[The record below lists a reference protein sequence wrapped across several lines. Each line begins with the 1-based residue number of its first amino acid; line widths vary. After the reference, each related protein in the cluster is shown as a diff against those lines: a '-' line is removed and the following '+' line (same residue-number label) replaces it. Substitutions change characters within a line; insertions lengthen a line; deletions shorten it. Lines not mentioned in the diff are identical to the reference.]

1 MNFIKKIGTG
11 RVVVVCIALLLVVM
25 LFTTMSSVPA
35 GYTGILTTYGKIED
49 ETIDAGLHF
58 KFPWQRIVKLD
69 NRVQTLRIASGVD
82 GATTSDTAETKDQ
95 QLIPKFEFGIQYQL
109 NPEMSHTVYSN
120 YGEDYAK
127 VLLTSNGLQFIKEI
141 FALYN
146 AEEIVSAKGAIP
158 EKVMQCL
165 NEVTEPLGVNIVRVN
180 MVTYA
185 ELDSYLRQ
193 LYLYSIPV
201 KELYGRYPSCL
212 MLNCYRSGELIQE
225 SFSVEALKKAKTWAA
240 NTVESII
247 ATDHWSPRM
256 DYYHCKY
263 LCGVQEHCEYYAIQ
277 FGHSRSQEG
286 NTR

>member
-1 MNFIKKIGTG
+1 MYSLITSGMTWSYSRITTFESCPYKFFLTYIKPHEQACMFFSDYGSFFHEILEK
-11 RVVVVCIALLLVVM
+11 
-25 LFTTMSSVPA
+25 F
-35 GYTGILTTYGKIED
+35 YTGELKKEALVPYYLANFSSNVKGRAPNHTIFRNYFRQGLEYLRMAKLPADRILDVEKRVEFSVGKLPFI
-49 ETIDAGLHF
+49 GF
-58 KFPWQRIVKLD
+58 
-69 NRVQTLRIASGVD
+69 VD
-82 GATTSDTAETKDQ
+82 LILQDKDSDIIIKICDHKARALKPRSTRGRYTKSD
-95 QLIPKFEFGIQYQL
+95 
-109 NPEMSHTVYSN
+109 
-120 YGEDYAK
+120 
-127 VLLTSNGLQFIKEI
+127 
-141 FALYN
+141 
-146 AEEIVSAKGAIP
+146 
-158 EKVMQCL
+158 
-165 NEVTEPLGVNIVRVN
+165 
-180 MVTYA
+180 A

-263 LCGVQEHCEYYAIQ
+263 LCGVQEHCEYYTIQ
-277 FGHSRSQEG
+277 FGRYRSREG